1 MSELLLFLFD
11 TLLFHLHVRASHLL
25 YYSFQAKSNLLNM
38 YTVKC

>member
-11 TLLFHLHVRASHLL
+11 TLLFCLHLRASQLL
-25 YYSFQAKSNLLNM
+25 YGSFQAKTNLLNV